1 MIGIGARIA
10 HPKYGEGA
18 IFGESGA
25 AWRIFFQEHGEKEL
39 AKTYEAYEVV
49 EPCPEGGGTGIELED
64 VITAVENVFDQY
76 MESPEPIALGDKWE
90 GGTMELHP
98 GDEDLKSKEI
108 PIETFF
114 HKIVM
119 LRDRL
124 RVLEQN
130 INSHGKLSDEDKVNL
145 QQYITRC
152 YGSLTTF
159 NVLFDRKEDW
169 FVGEKKG

>member
-18 IFGESGA
+18 IFGEAGA

-39 AKTYEAYEVV
+39 AKTYESYEVI
-49 EPCPEGGGTGIELED
+49 EPAPENSGGIDLED
-64 VITAVENVFDQY
+64 VISAVENVFDQY
-76 MESPEPIALGDKWE
+76 MESPEPVDLGDKWE
-90 GGTMELHP
+90 GGVMVLQP
-98 GDEDLKSKEI
+98 GDNTLKSKEV

-119 LRDRL
+119 TRDRL
-124 RVLEQN
+124 RVLEAKVN
-130 INSHGKLSDEDKVNL
+130 ANPKLTDSDKVEL
-145 QQYITRC
+145 QQYITKI

-159 NVLFDRKEDW
+159 NVLFRYKEDW
-169 FVGEKKG
+169 FVGEKK